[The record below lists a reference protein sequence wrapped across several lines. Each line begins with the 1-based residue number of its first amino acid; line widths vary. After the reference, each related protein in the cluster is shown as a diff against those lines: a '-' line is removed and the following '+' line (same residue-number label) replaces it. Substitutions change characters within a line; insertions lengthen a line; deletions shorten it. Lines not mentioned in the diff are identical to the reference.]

1 MLKKYLK
8 MGVRILIVILV
19 CFLTLILGIFLF
31 IYISYIYDY
40 YFNLAENFKEV
51 YNIEI
56 KEPDKVQ
63 KIFNTGGI
71 DPNDLRK
78 FTYSEDVFLESLKY
92 DYVLAMDEDEVNK
105 ILENNVYK
113 FLDDENEEKIRIIS
127 EDITENKENY
137 YAHFL
142 KKDSYEI
149 LFLYDVDE
157 NVIYSLEIDL

>member
-40 YFNLAENFKEV
+40 YFNVAENFKEV

-113 FLDDENEEKIRIIS
+113 FLDDENGEQLRNIS
-127 EDITENKENY
+127 ENIIENEENY

-142 KKDSYEI
+142 KKDRYEI
-149 LFLYDVDE
+149 LFLYDVAE
-157 NVIYSLEIDL
+157 NVIYLLEMDL

>member
-8 MGVRILIVILV
+8 MVVKFLIAIFVGFLILM
-19 CFLTLILGIFLF
+19 LGIFLST
-31 IYISYIYDY
+31 YISYLYDY
-40 YFNLAENFKEV
+40 YFNVDEKFKEV

-63 KIFNTGGI
+63 NIFNTGGI
-71 DPNDLRK
+71 DPDDLCK
-78 FTYSEDVFLESLKY
+78 FTYSDDAFLEALKY
-92 DYVLAMDEDEVNK
+92 DYVLAMDKDKVEK

-113 FLDDENEEKIRIIS
+113 YLNDKNEEKIRTIS
-127 EDITENKENY
+127 EDIMENEENY

-142 KKDSYEI
+142 KKGSYEI

-157 NVIYSLEIDL
+157 NVIYSLNMDL

>member
-1 MLKKYLK
+1 M
-8 MGVRILIVILV
+8 
-19 CFLTLILGIFLF
+19 
-31 IYISYIYDY
+31 
-40 YFNLAENFKEV
+40 
-51 YNIEI
+51 
-56 KEPDKVQ
+56 
-63 KIFNTGGI
+63 
-71 DPNDLRK
+71 RK

-149 LFLYDVDE
+149 LFLYAVDE